1 MLKTISEWIIPVFIF
16 IVPLYGIVKN
26 VRVYEVFVDGAKEG
40 ISTVVRIFPALLAML
55 VAIGVLRASGALEL
69 LGRILMPF
77 TDRIGMPQE
86 LIPLA
91 LIRPLSGSGALGIA
105 TELIKSYGSDSMIA
119 KMASAMYGSTETT
132 FYVLAVYYGAV
143 GIKKMRHSIIT
154 GIFADIVAI
163 LASVFYSRLFF

>member
-1 MLKTISEWIIPVFIF
+1 MLKVISEWIIPIFIF
-16 IVPLYGIVKN
+16 IVPLYGIIRN

-55 VAIGVLRASGALEL
+55 VAIGVLRASGALDL
-69 LGRILMPF
+69 LGRILTPF
-77 TDRIGMPQE
+77 ANLIGMPKE

-105 TELIKSYGSDSMIA
+105 TELIKSHGADSAIA

-132 FYVLAVYYGAV
+132 FYVLAVYYGSV
-143 GIKKMRHSIIT
+143 GIKKMRHSVIT